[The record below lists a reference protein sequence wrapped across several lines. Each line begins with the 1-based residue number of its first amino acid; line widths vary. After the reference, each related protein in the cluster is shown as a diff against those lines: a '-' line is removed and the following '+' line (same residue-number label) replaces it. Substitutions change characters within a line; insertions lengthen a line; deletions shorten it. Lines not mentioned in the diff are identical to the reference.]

1 VVTDETARAGRH
13 GIRAAQAGVLVNAFL
28 AALKL
33 VAGIVGNSGA
43 LVADAVESIADVF
56 GSLLVWGG
64 LHVATLPADENHPY
78 GHGKAEAL
86 AGAAVALLLMG
97 AAAGIALDSVRQIRT
112 PHEYPAAWT
121 LAVLVAVVV
130 VKWLLSRRV
139 HAVGADIGSTAVK
152 ADAWHHMSDAVTS
165 AAAFV
170 GISVALWGRHRYG
183 TPAWAGADDWAALVA
198 AAVIGVNGW
207 LLLRPALDDLMDRM
221 PGDDVMG
228 PVRAAAL
235 SVPGVE
241 AVESLFARK
250 VGLGY
255 RVTIH
260 VQADPAMT
268 LHDAHEL
275 AGRVKYGILRAVPR
289 VQSVLV
295 HMEPFEGGTGH
306 PG

>member
-1 VVTDETARAGRH
+1 MVTDETARAGRH

>member
-1 VVTDETARAGRH
+1 MTGGTGEAGRH
-13 GIRAAQAGVLVNAFL
+13 GIRAAQTGVLVNAAL
-28 AALKL
+28 AIFKL

-43 LVADAVESIADVF
+43 LVADAVESTADVF
-56 GSLLVWGG
+56 GSLVVWGG

-86 AGAAVALLLMG
+86 AGAAVSLMLVG
-97 AAAGIALDSVRQIRT
+97 AAIGIAVDAVRQIRN
-112 PHEYPAAWT
+112 PHGFPAPWT
-121 LAVLVAVVV
+121 LGVLVAVMV
-130 VKWLLSRRV
+130 VKWILSRRV

-152 ADAWHHMSDAVTS
+152 ADAYHHLSDAVTS

-170 GISVALWGRHRYG
+170 GISVALWGQHAGRG
-183 TPAWAGADDWAALVA
+183 PSWAGADDWAALLA
-198 AAVIGVNGW
+198 AGVIAFNGW
-207 LLLRPALDDLMDRM
+207 TLLRPALDDLMDRM
-221 PGDDVMG
+221 PGDDVME

-235 SVPGVE
+235 SVPGVLF
-241 AVESLFARK
+241 VESLHARK

-260 VQADPAMT
+260 VQADPRMT

-275 AGRVKYGILRAVPR
+275 GGRVKYGILRAVPR

-295 HMEPFEGGTGH
+295 HMEPYEAH
-306 PG
+306 